1 MDQVTPGDGQ
11 SKDIVGEN
19 LEALKSLLPD
29 AFTEDG
35 IDFDVLRQLL
45 GDEVAEGDEKYGLT
59 WHGKKKARQIAL
71 TPSTGTLRPCP
82 EESVDWET
90 TQNLFIEGDN
100 LEVLKL
106 LQRSYAGKVKMIYID
121 PPYNTGKEF
130 IYPDKFQENLDTY
143 LKYTG
148 QVSGEG
154 LKLSSN
160 TDASGRRHT
169 NWLSMMLPRLA
180 IAKHLL
186 RKNGVIFLSI
196 GQDEVDNLT
205 LICDEIFGEENLIS
219 ICSRVVKTGGQ
230 KGAYFSPCVDYILCY
245 AKSIG
250 DLSPFREEI
259 SENVINKVYTKTE
272 QAGERAG
279 ERYRSMG
286 LYQAMLD
293 KRANQRYYIKCP
305 DGSFVIP
312 PGNSFPHEIGEG
324 TQVTP
329 DDGDGVWRWTF
340 ARYKKERDA
349 GNIEFIQSEKSSL
362 VHPDGSKAPWNVYY
376 KIWLKDRLEDGQLPG
391 NILTKF
397 QSRHASAEMK
407 ALGIPFDFPK
417 PSALMK
423 FLMTIAGVKP
433 GELVL
438 DFFAGSCPLGHA
450 AMELGLDRS
459 ATQPFIC
466 VQLPEPTGETSA
478 EYKAGFK
485 TISDIGK
492 ARLRRARDVLSDKA
506 RVKGASDLG
515 FKVFKLDS
523 SNIQAWN
530 PDRGDLDQTLLDHQR
545 HLVEGRSEQDVLY
558 ELLLKRGVDL
568 TVPIEVREAATKTIY
583 SIGYGVLF
591 ACLSEQIAKAEIEG
605 IAQGIIDW
613 HGELAPDT
621 DTQVVFRDSAFE
633 DDIAK
638 SNMTVILEQNG
649 IAHVRSL

>member
-1 MDQVTPGDGQ
+1 MDQVTPEDGQ
-11 SKDIVGEN
+11 SKDIIGEN
-19 LEALKSLLPD
+19 VEALKALFPD

-45 GDEVAEGDEKYGLT
+45 GDEVADGEEKYGLN

-121 PPYNTGKEF
+121 PPYNTGGEF
-130 IYPDKFQENLDTY
+130 IYPDKYQENLDTY
-143 LKYTG
+143 LRYTG
-148 QVSGEG
+148 QVGDDG

-160 TDASGRRHT
+160 TEATGRRHS
-169 NWLSMMLPRLA
+169 NWLSMMLPRIAL
-180 IAKHLL
+180 AKHLL
-186 RKNGVIFLSI
+186 QRNGIIFISI
-196 GQDEVDNLT
+196 GQDEIDNLT
-205 LICDEIFGEENLIS
+205 LLCDEIFGEENLVS

-230 KGAYFSPCVDYILCY
+230 KGAHFSPCVDYILCY

-259 SENVINKVYTKTE
+259 SENVIQKVYTKTE

-279 ERYRSMG
+279 EKYRSMG

-293 KRANQRYYIKCP
+293 KRANQRFYIECP

-312 PGNSFPHEIGEG
+312 PGDTFPEMESEGEK
-324 TQVTP
+324 VAP
-329 DDGDGVWRWTF
+329 NDGDGVWRWTY
-340 ARYKKERDA
+340 ARFKEEKSA
-349 GNIEFIQSEKSSL
+349 GNIEFIKSDKSSL
-362 VHPDGSKAPWNVYY
+362 IHPDGSKAPWNVYY

-397 QSRHASAEMK
+397 ESRHASAEMK
-407 ALGIPFDFPK
+407 KLGIPFDFPK
-417 PSALMK
+417 PSALLK

-450 AMELGLDRS
+450 AMELGKQKGS
-459 ATQPFIC
+459 VQPFIC
-466 VQLPEPTGETSA
+466 VQLPEPTGENSA
-478 EYKAGFK
+478 EHKAGFRS
-485 TISDIGK
+485 ISEIGK
-492 ARLRRARDVLSDKA
+492 ARLRRVGEALSDTKKPTSEA
-506 RVKGASDLG
+506 DLG

-530 PDRGDLDQTLLDHQR
+530 PDRGDLDQTLLDHQA
-545 HLVEGRSEQDVLY
+545 HLVEGRSEQDILY

-568 TVPIEVREAATKTIY
+568 TVPIEEREAVGKTIY

-591 ACLSEQIAKAEIEG
+591 ACLADKIAKTDIEAL
-605 IAQGIIDW
+605 AQSIVDW
-613 HGELAPDT
+613 HRELAPET

-638 SNMTVILEQNG
+638 SNMTAILEQNG